1 MARPK
6 SNRRFTTNKKTT
18 GKASARKATT
28 RAKKT
33 TKAKPKAKA
42 KTTTRATPKLILPNT
57 KQLTTRRPPNNPDM
71 PENLIKT
78 LSHSLN
84 SIKEVL
90 EEYAQHLR
98 SLDRRRLNGVG
109 IKHQGFI
116 DRTLELAVD
125 NPEFFPHYLTLEKF
139 QDDDQYL
146 VSFRALYDSAKQIQ
160 EILWNITI
168 ISSDIVYTDALEY
181 YASVREAAK
190 RRVDA
195 AETLYKV
202 LEVFFK
208 RRKPTGSDG
217 LPIQT
222 EKDQI
227 HDAIA
232 YIHGAK
238 NGKFLAE
245 NISPKLKAGVHKV
258 IDEKFTDSESFSEKA
273 DGEIRE

>member
-1 MARPK
+1 MLGEDF
-6 SNRRFTTNKKTT
+6 S
-18 GKASARKATT
+18 
-28 RAKKT
+28 
-33 TKAKPKAKA
+33 
-42 KTTTRATPKLILPNT
+42 
-57 KQLTTRRPPNNPDM
+57 
-71 PENLIKT
+71 
-78 LSHSLN
+78 
-84 SIKEVL
+84 SIKELL
-90 EEYAQHLR
+90 ENFAQHLR

-139 QDDDQYL
+139 QDDDQYF
-146 VSFRALYDSAKQIQ
+146 VSFRALYDAAKQIQ

-168 ISSDIVYTDALEY
+168 IASDVVYTDALEY

-208 RRKPTGSDG
+208 RRKPTGADG

-222 EKDQI
+222 EKEEI

-232 YIHGAK
+232 FIHGKK

-245 NISPKLKAGVHKV
+245 NISPTLKAGVHKI
-258 IDEKFTDSESFSEKA
+258 IDEKFTDSASFSEKA
-273 DGEIRE
+273 DGEVRDA